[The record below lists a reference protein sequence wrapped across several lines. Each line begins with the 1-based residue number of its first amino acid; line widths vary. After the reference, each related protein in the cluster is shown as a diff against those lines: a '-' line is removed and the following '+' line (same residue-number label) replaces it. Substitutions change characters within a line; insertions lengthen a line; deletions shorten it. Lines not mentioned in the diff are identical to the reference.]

1 MTFLARP
8 VGIVRSHT
16 IQYCL
21 HIQALTLLSQ
31 ALTLLSHLFRAYA
44 FMHCT
49 CTKQGDQRVAFTLPD
64 LATGL
69 LLTENTSFCELC
81 CADLATSVVHLAVRK
96 HTKHTLI
103 QSPFASLLTWRCAW
117 GRVAEWFCSIILSM
131 VSPLGFRL
139 GFSVM

>member
-21 HIQALTLLSQ
+21 HIQSQNYAQALTLFSQ

-49 CTKQGDQRVAFTLPD
+49 CTKQGD
-64 LATGL
+64 
-69 LLTENTSFCELC
+69 
-81 CADLATSVVHLAVRK
+81 
-96 HTKHTLI
+96 
-103 QSPFASLLTWRCAW
+103 
-117 GRVAEWFCSIILSM
+117 
-131 VSPLGFRL
+131 
-139 GFSVM
+139 